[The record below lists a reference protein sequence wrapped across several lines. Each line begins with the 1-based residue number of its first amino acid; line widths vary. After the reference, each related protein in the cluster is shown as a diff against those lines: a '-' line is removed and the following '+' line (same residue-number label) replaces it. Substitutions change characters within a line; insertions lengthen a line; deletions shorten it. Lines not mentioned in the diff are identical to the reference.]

1 MGFHSMK
8 SKEERARDD
17 MPHAIWRGIGVIM
30 IVLVPI
36 LSFVIADE
44 LIRYLGNK
52 FPEFTLPLEMQG
64 VVDIPIYGEVKD
76 FFGVLAF
83 AVIITIAIF
92 ALFSIVN
99 AFVYRTTREQNLR
112 VFESQPEKFKKKRKL
127 KKAKD
132 RYKKTD
138 ELF

>member
-8 SKEERARDD
+8 SKDERARDD
-17 MPHAIWRGIGVIM
+17 MPHPIWRGIGVIM
-30 IVLVPI
+30 IVLVPL

-44 LIRYLGNK
+44 LIRYLGNNY
-52 FPEFTLPLEMQG
+52 PEFTLPLEMQAT
-64 VVDIPIYGEVKD
+64 VNVPIYGEVDD

-92 ALFSIVN
+92 ALFSVVN
-99 AFVYRTTREQNLR
+99 AFVYRTTREKNLR
-112 VFESQPEKFKKKRKL
+112 VFESRPEKYKQKRKL

>member
-1 MGFHSMK
+1 MSFYSMK
-8 SKEERARDD
+8 SKEERAREDQ
-17 MPHAIWRGIGVIM
+17 PHPIWRGIGIIM
-30 IVLVPI
+30 IILVPI
-36 LSFVIADE
+36 LSFVMADE
-44 LIRYLGNK
+44 LIKYLGTNV
-52 FPEFTLPLEMQG
+52 PEFTLPLEMQRTID
-64 VVDIPIYGEVKD
+64 VPIYGEVND

-99 AFVYRTTREQNLR
+99 AFVYRTTRERNLR
-112 VFESQPEKFKKKRKL
+112 VFESQPEKYKKKRKL